1 MGSSQSQALKKG
13 RVLNIILE
21 ENEPQKRSKLT
32 SQKTTDKK
40 KKSQLNP
47 WQTEGKI
54 EVSGEINKIENR
66 KAWRKS
72 MKPKAGS

>member
-1 MGSSQSQALKKG
+1 MAN
-13 RVLNIILE
+13 R
-21 ENEPQKRSKLT
+21 R
-32 SQKTTDKK
+32 
-40 KKSQLNP
+40 
-47 WQTEGKI
+47 KI